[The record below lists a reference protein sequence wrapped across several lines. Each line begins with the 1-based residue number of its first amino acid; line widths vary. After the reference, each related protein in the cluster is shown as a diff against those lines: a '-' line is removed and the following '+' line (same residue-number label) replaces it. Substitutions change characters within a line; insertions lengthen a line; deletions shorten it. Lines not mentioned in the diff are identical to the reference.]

1 MTLLMF
7 PMGSVILVHTM
18 PKGSGLV
25 WDRGLKNHLEEAGG
39 ELWLKE
45 YRRKTHTQQPLR
57 KLVRFKLVHIYSDY
71 K

>member
-1 MTLLMF
+1 MRTAMTLLMF

-45 YRRKTHTQQPLR
+45 YRRKTHTHNNL
-57 KLVRFKLVHIYSDY
+57 SEN
-71 K
+71 